1 MWVDDLNFAISCP
14 ETSSR
19 DKRSVLM
26 GNLLYEVKES
36 AIEEHILDCGS
47 IIAVRIMTD
56 QVTEGG
62 RGFDMCSWYVDAVH
76 LA

>member
-1 MWVDDLNFAISCP
+1 MWVDDLNFAT

-36 AIEEHILDCGS
+36 AIEEHILDRGR
-47 IIAVRIMTD
+47 IITVRIMTD
-56 QVTEGG
+56 QVTEVG
-62 RGFDMCSWYVDAVH
+62 RGFDMCSRYVDAVH